1 LPEFNNPQQ
10 EPGMERR
17 LLLVFALTFLV
28 IILFQPLL
36 KKYLPQAAVPSSEVP
51 VATQPSAQPAASPVQ
66 SSSVPATGASKQAEV
81 EAETVVENDLYRVTF
96 TNRGGLVKSW
106 VLKTY
111 FDEHG
116 KPLELVSNAAP
127 TYGYPMSLWTYDEAQ
142 RNKLNSAL
150 YVPSFT
156 QYVGLGEERAKI
168 TTASSKA
175 ELAQQTLKAPTEIAF
190 EYSDA
195 DVSVRKTFSF
205 DHTYVVH
212 LETSVVSKG
221 SQISALPMWPAG
233 FGDQSSLSSYAA
245 SRIEHQYNDKTER
258 LDIKKISGGA
268 TFPGPFNWAGVV
280 DQYFAAVF
288 LPDDMQN
295 AAMVTLRHQI
305 DVPKDPRNPKPGET
319 IKADVLGVGVGNLH
333 GPSVERLYVGP
344 KSLGVLESVSV
355 PTLTGAPPD
364 LRGLINFGFFGVIAR
379 PLFLWLKW
387 TYGWIHNWGWAI
399 AIQTL
404 IINLALLP
412 LRISSMKSALKMQKV
427 APQIKAIQEKYKK
440 YSMRDPRKQEM
451 NQEVSALYK
460 AEGVNPVGGCLPMV
474 IQMPFLFAYYS
485 MLGAALDL
493 RQAPW
498 LWIRDLSSPDPWHL
512 LPIGIIIT
520 MLLTQRMTPQPGM
533 DPSQQKMMTLMM
545 PLMLGVISWNLAA
558 GLCLYW
564 SEGNLIA
571 LAQQSVMNRTS
582 LGREMR
588 EIALKRARKK
598 EK

>member
-1 LPEFNNPQQ
+1 
-10 EPGMERR
+10 MERR

-36 KKYLPQAAVPSSEVP
+36 KKYLPQPPAPAPQTQAPVSTPAPSPAMESRIAAP
-51 VATQPSAQPAASPVQ
+51 T
-66 SSSVPATGASKQAEV
+66 TGEGKQAAAES
-81 EAETVVENDLYRVTF
+81 ETVVESDFYRITF
-96 TNRGGLVKSW
+96 TNRGAQVKSW
-106 VLKTY
+106 VLKKY
-111 FDEHG
+111 DDDHRR
-116 KPLELVSNAAP
+116 PLDLVSKAAEK
-127 TYGYPMSLWTYDEAQ
+127 YGYPLSLWTYDETQ
-142 RNKLNSAL
+142 RNKINSAL
-150 YVPSFT
+150 FVASESGN
-156 QYVGLGEERAKI
+156 V
-168 TTASSKA
+168 TAPASV
-175 ELAQQTLKAPTEIAF
+175 TF
-190 EYSDA
+190 EYA
-195 DVSVRKTFSF
+195 DQDVVVRKTFSF
-205 DHTYVVH
+205 DQSYVIH
-212 LETSVVSKG
+212 METSVLAKG
-221 SQISALPMWPAG
+221 SPVTAFPMWPAG
-233 FGDQSSLSSYAA
+233 FGDQLSPASYAT
-245 SRIEHQYNDKTER
+245 SRIEHQYNSDTTR
-258 LDIKKISGGA
+258 LDIKKVSGGA
-268 TFPGPFNWAGVV
+268 TVPGPFDWAGVV

-288 LPDDMQN
+288 LPDDPQS
-295 AAMVTLRHQI
+295 AAAVTLRNPVDI
-305 DVPKDPRNPKPGET
+305 PKDWRNPNPQET
-319 IKADVLGVGVGNLH
+319 IKADVLGVAVGNLR
-333 GPSVERLYVGP
+333 GPTLDRLYVGP

-355 PTLTGAPPD
+355 PTVVGAPQD
-364 LRGLINFGFFGVIAR
+364 LRALVNFGFFGVIAR

-387 TYGWIHNWGWAI
+387 TYEKVIHNWGWAI

-493 RQAPW
+493 RHAPW
-498 LWIRDLSSPDPWHL
+498 LWIHDLSSPDPWHI

-571 LAQQSVMNRTS
+571 IVQQAVMNRTS

-588 EIALKRARKK
+588 ELALKRARKK

>member
-1 LPEFNNPQQ
+1 
-10 EPGMERR
+10 MERR

-28 IILFQPLL
+28 IILFQPIL
-36 KKYLPQAAVPSSEVP
+36 KKYLPQPAAPAAPTPAVVQPSTPPAAS
-51 VATQPSAQPAASPVQ
+51 AQLQPSAPNPGGKQAASE
-66 SSSVPATGASKQAEV
+66 S
-81 EAETVVENDLYRVTF
+81 ETVIENELYRITF
-96 TNRGGLVKSW
+96 TNRGGVVKSW
-106 VLKTY
+106 VLKKY
-111 FDEHG
+111 DDDHG
-116 KPLELVSNAAP
+116 KPQELVSKAAERF
-127 TYGYPMSLWTYDEAQ
+127 GYPLSLWTYDESQ
-142 RNKLNSAL
+142 RNKLNTAL
-150 YVPSFT
+150 YV
-156 QYVGLGEERAKI
+156 
-168 TTASSKA
+168 ASDAGNLS
-175 ELAQQTLKAPTEIAF
+175 APTQVTF
-190 EYSDA
+190 EYADS
-195 DVSVRKTFSF
+195 DVSVRKTFRF
-205 DHTYVVH
+205 DHTYLVQV
-212 LETSVVSKG
+212 ETSVLARGNQV
-221 SQISALPMWPAG
+221 AAFPMWPAG
-233 FGDQSSLSSYAA
+233 FGDQASLASYST

-258 LDIKKISGGA
+258 LDVKKISGGG
-268 TFPGPFNWAGVV
+268 TLQGPFNWASVV

-288 LPDDMQN
+288 LPDDPQN
-295 AAMVTLRHQI
+295 IAVVTLRNPL
-305 DVPKDPRNPKPGET
+305 DVPKDWRHPNPQET
-319 IKADVLGVGVGNLH
+319 IKVDVLGIAVGNPG
-333 GPSVERLYVGP
+333 GPAVQRLYVGP

-355 PTLTGAPPD
+355 PTIAGAPQD
-364 LRGLINFGFFGVIAR
+364 LRSLVNFGFFGVIAR

-399 AIQTL
+399 VFQTL

-451 NQEVSALYK
+451 NQEVSELYK
-460 AEGVNPVGGCLPMV
+460 THGVNPVGGCLPMI

-493 RQAPW
+493 RHAPW
-498 LWIRDLSSPDPWHL
+498 LWIRDLSSPDPWHI
-512 LPIGIIIT
+512 LPVGIIIT

-533 DPSQQKMMTLMM
+533 DPAQQKMMTVMM

-571 LAQQSVMNRTS
+571 IAQQAIMNRTS

>member
-1 LPEFNNPQQ
+1 
-10 EPGMERR
+10 MERR

-36 KKYLPQAAVPSSEVP
+36 KKYLPQSAAPAPETPAAVQPPAPPSAASAPQVSVP
-51 VATQPSAQPAASPVQ
+51 V
-66 SSSVPATGASKQAEV
+66 TGASKQASA

-96 TNRGGLVKSW
+96 TNRGGVVKSW
-106 VLKTY
+106 ILKAY
-111 FDEHG
+111 KDEHG
-116 KPLELVSNAAP
+116 NPLELVSKAAE
-127 TYGYPMSLWTYDEAQ
+127 TYGYPMSLWTYDESQ

-150 YVPSFT
+150 YVLSSSGHPVKVEKTGGTFT
-156 QYVGLGEERAKI
+156 AP
-168 TTASSKA
+168 A
-175 ELAQQTLKAPTEIAF
+175 EVTF
-190 EYSDA
+190 EYA
-195 DVSVRKTFSF
+195 DQDVAVRKTFSF
-205 DHTYVVH
+205 DHTYLVH

-221 SQISALPMWPAG
+221 SQVTAFPMWPAG
-233 FGDQSSLSSYAA
+233 FGDQASLSSYAG
-245 SRIEHQYNDKTER
+245 SRVEHQYNDKTER

-268 TFPGPFNWAGVV
+268 TLPGPFNWAGVV

-288 LPDDMQN
+288 LPEDIQN

-305 DVPKDPRNPKPGET
+305 EVPKDPRNPKPGET
-319 IKADVLGVGVGNLH
+319 VKAEVLGVGVGNLR
-333 GPSVERLYVGP
+333 GATAERLYVGP
-344 KSLGVLESVSV
+344 KSLGVLESVPV
-355 PTLTGAPPD
+355 PTLSGAPPD
-364 LRGLINFGFFGVIAR
+364 LRALINFGFFGIIAR

-512 LPIGIIIT
+512 LPIAIIIT

-533 DPSQQKMMTLMM
+533 DPSQQKMMTFMM

-571 LAQQSVMNRTS
+571 IAQQAVMNRTS

>member
-1 LPEFNNPQQ
+1 
-10 EPGMERR
+10 MERR

-36 KKYLPQAAVPSSEVP
+36 KKYLPP
-51 VATQPSAQPAASPVQ
+51 PAAPPAQTQTPAQ
-66 SSSVPATGASKQAEV
+66 SSTQNAATESQAPVPTAGASKQAAS
-81 EAETVVENDLYRVTF
+81 EAETVVENDFYRVTF
-96 TNRGGLVKSW
+96 SNRGAQVKSW
-106 VLKTY
+106 ILKKY
-111 FDEHG
+111 DDDHG
-116 KPLELVSNAAP
+116 KPLELVSSAAEK
-127 TYGYPMSLWTYDEAQ
+127 YGYPLSLWTYDETQ
-142 RNKLNSAL
+142 RNKINSAL
-150 YVPSFT
+150 YVGASDHGATVLNIGAGVINAPA
-156 QYVGLGEERAKI
+156 EI
-168 TTASSKA
+168 T
-175 ELAQQTLKAPTEIAF
+175 F
-190 EYSDA
+190 EYA
-195 DVSVRKTFSF
+195 DQDLAVRKTFSF
-205 DHTYVVH
+205 DHSYVVH
-212 LETSVVSKG
+212 VETSVLQRG
-221 SQISALPMWPAG
+221 SLVTAFPLWPAG
-233 FGDQSSLSSYAA
+233 FGDQLSPASYAA

-258 LDIKKISGGA
+258 LDIKKVSGGA
-268 TFPGPFNWAGVV
+268 TVPGPFNWAGVV

-288 LPDDMQN
+288 LPDDPQS
-295 AAMVTLRHQI
+295 ASAVTLRNPI
-305 DVPKDPRNPKPGET
+305 DVPKDWRNPKPQET
-319 IKADVLGVGVGNLH
+319 IKADVLGVGVGNLR
-333 GPSVERLYVGP
+333 GPAAERLYVGP

-355 PTLTGAPPD
+355 PTVIGAPQD
-364 LRGLINFGFFGVIAR
+364 LRALVNFGFFGVIAR

-387 TYGWIHNWGWAI
+387 TYEKVVHNWGWAI

-427 APQIKAIQEKYKK
+427 APQIKAIQERYKK
-440 YSMRDPRKQEM
+440 YSMRDPRKQDM

-460 AEGVNPVGGCLPMV
+460 AEGVNPVGGCLPMI

-493 RQAPW
+493 RHAPW

-533 DPSQQKMMTLMM
+533 DPAQQKMMTFMM

-571 LAQQSVMNRTS
+571 IAQQAIMNRTS

>member
-1 LPEFNNPQQ
+1 
-10 EPGMERR
+10 MERR

-28 IILFQPLL
+28 IILFQPVL
-36 KKYLPQAAVPSSEVP
+36 KKYLPQPPTPAPQ
-51 VATQPSAQPAASPVQ
+51 TQTPAQ
-66 SSSVPATGASKQAEV
+66 SSSQSAAPAPPQVSVPATGGGRHATA
-81 EAETVVENDLYRVTF
+81 EAETVIENDLYRITF
-96 TNRGGLVKSW
+96 TNRGGVVKSW
-106 VLKTY
+106 ILKNY
-111 FDEHG
+111 DDDHG
-116 KPLELVSNAAP
+116 KPLELVSKSAEK
-127 TYGYPMSLWTYDEAQ
+127 YGYPLSLWTYEEGQ
-142 RNKLNSAL
+142 RNKINSAL
-150 YVPSFT
+150 YVASDS
-156 QYVGLGEERAKI
+156 GNLRAPVQV
-168 TTASSKA
+168 T
-175 ELAQQTLKAPTEIAF
+175 F
-190 EYSDA
+190 EYGDQ
-195 DVSVRKTFSF
+195 DVAVRKNFSF
-205 DHTYVVH
+205 DHTYIIHV
-212 LETSVVSKG
+212 ETSVQVKG
-221 SQISALPMWPAG
+221 VQTSAFPMWPSG
-233 FGDQSSLSSYAA
+233 FGDEASPASYSA
-245 SRIEHQYNDKTER
+245 SRIEHQYNNNTER

-268 TFPGPFNWAGVV
+268 TLAGPFNWAGVV

-288 LPDDMQN
+288 LPDDPQDV
-295 AAMVTLRHQI
+295 AAVTLRNPMDI
-305 DVPKDPRNPKPGET
+305 PKDWRNPNPQDT
-319 IKADVLGVGVGNLH
+319 IKVDVLGVAVGNVK
-333 GPSVERLYVGP
+333 GPTVARVYVGP

-355 PTLTGAPPD
+355 PTLNGAPQD
-364 LRGLINFGFFGVIAR
+364 LRALVNFGFFGVIAR

-387 TYGWIHNWGWAI
+387 TYEKIVHNWGWAI
-399 AIQTL
+399 VIQTL

-451 NQEVSALYK
+451 NKEVSELYK
-460 AEGVNPVGGCLPMV
+460 TEGVNPVGGCLPMI

-493 RQAPW
+493 RHAPW

-533 DPSQQKMMTLMM
+533 DPAQQKMMTFMM

-571 LAQQSVMNRTS
+571 IVQQAIMNRTS

>member
-1 LPEFNNPQQ
+1 LPEYNNPQQ

-36 KKYLPQAAVPSSEVP
+36 KKYLPQSAAPAPEPP
-51 VATQPSAQPAASPVQ
+51 VAAQPATQMAASSAPQ
-66 SSSVPATGASKQAEV
+66 ASVPATGASKQASAEV
-81 EAETVVENDLYRVTF
+81 ETVVENDLYRVTF

-106 VLKTY
+106 ILKTY

-116 KPLELVSNAAP
+116 NPLELVSKAAEN
-127 TYGYPMSLWTYDEAQ
+127 YGYPMSLWTYDEAQ

-150 YVPSFT
+150 YVASDSGKLNAP
-156 QYVGLGEERAKI
+156 AKV
-168 TTASSKA
+168 T
-175 ELAQQTLKAPTEIAF
+175 F

-205 DHTYVVH
+205 DHTYLVH

-221 SQISALPMWPAG
+221 SQVTAFPMWPAG
-233 FGDQSSLSSYAA
+233 FGDQSSPSSYAA

-268 TFPGPFNWAGVV
+268 TLPGPFNWAGVV

-288 LPDDMQN
+288 LPDDIQDV
-295 AAMVTLRHQI
+295 AIVTLRHQV
-305 DVPKDPRNPKPGET
+305 DVPRDARNPKAGET
-319 IKADVLGVGVGNLH
+319 IKADVLGVGVGNLRAA
-333 GPSVERLYVGP
+333 SVERLYVGP
-344 KSLGVLESVSV
+344 KSLGVLESVPV
-355 PTLTGAPPD
+355 PTLAGAPPD

-533 DPSQQKMMTLMM
+533 DPSQQKMMTFMM

>member
-1 LPEFNNPQQ
+1 
-10 EPGMERR
+10 MERR

-36 KKYLPQAAVPSSEVP
+36 KKYLPQPPAPAPQTQAPTSAPAPSPAMESSIAA
-51 VATQPSAQPAASPVQ
+51 
-66 SSSVPATGASKQAEV
+66 PATGEGKQAAAET
-81 EAETVVENDLYRVTF
+81 ETVVESDFYRITF
-96 TNRGGLVKSW
+96 TNRGAQVKSW
-106 VLKTY
+106 ILKKY
-111 FDEHG
+111 DDDHG
-116 KPLELVSNAAP
+116 RPLDLVSKAAEK
-127 TYGYPMSLWTYDEAQ
+127 YGYPLSLWTYDETQ
-142 RNKLNSAL
+142 RNKINSAL
-150 YVPSFT
+150 FVASESGN
-156 QYVGLGEERAKI
+156 V
-168 TTASSKA
+168 TAPASV
-175 ELAQQTLKAPTEIAF
+175 TF
-190 EYSDA
+190 EYA
-195 DVSVRKTFSF
+195 DQDVVVRKTFSF
-205 DHTYVVH
+205 DQSYVIH
-212 LETSVVSKG
+212 MEISVLAKG
-221 SQISALPMWPAG
+221 SPVTAFPMWPAG
-233 FGDQSSLSSYAA
+233 FGDQLSPASYAT
-245 SRIEHQYNDKTER
+245 SRIEHQYNSDTTR
-258 LDIKKISGGA
+258 LDIKKVSGGA
-268 TFPGPFNWAGVV
+268 TVPGPFDWAGVV

-288 LPDDMQN
+288 LPDDPQS
-295 AAMVTLRHQI
+295 AAAVTLRNPVDI
-305 DVPKDPRNPKPGET
+305 PKDWRNPNPQET
-319 IKADVLGVGVGNLH
+319 IKADVLGVAVGNLR
-333 GPSVERLYVGP
+333 GPTLDRLYVGP

-355 PTLTGAPPD
+355 PTVVGAPQD
-364 LRGLINFGFFGVIAR
+364 LRALVNFGFFGVIAR

-387 TYGWIHNWGWAI
+387 TYEKVIHNWGWAI

-493 RQAPW
+493 RHAPW
-498 LWIRDLSSPDPWHL
+498 LWIHDLSSPDPWHI

-571 LAQQSVMNRTS
+571 IVQQSVMNRTS

-588 EIALKRARKK
+588 ELALKRARKK

>member
-1 LPEFNNPQQ
+1 
-10 EPGMERR
+10 MERR

-36 KKYLPQAAVPSSEVP
+36 KKYLPQPP
-51 VATQPSAQPAASPVQ
+51 ASPVQ
-66 SSSVPATGASKQAEV
+66 TQAPAQSTPPAAAMQSEAPVPAAGAIKQAASET
-81 EAETVVENDLYRVTF
+81 ETVVENDFYRIAF

-106 VLKTY
+106 ILKKY
-111 FDEHG
+111 DDDHG
-116 KPLELVSNAAP
+116 KPLDLVSKAAAK
-127 TYGYPMSLWTYDEAQ
+127 YGYPLSLWTYDESQ
-142 RNKLNSAL
+142 RNKINSAL
-150 YVPSFT
+150 YVASDSGNLSAP
-156 QYVGLGEERAKI
+156 AKL
-168 TTASSKA
+168 T
-175 ELAQQTLKAPTEIAF
+175 F
-190 EYSDA
+190 EYTDRGIA
-195 DVSVRKTFSF
+195 VRKTFSF
-205 DHTYVVH
+205 DDTYVIHV
-212 LETSVVSKG
+212 ETSVFARGNLVT
-221 SQISALPMWPAG
+221 AYPMWPAG
-233 FGDQSSLSSYAA
+233 FGDQQSLPSYGA
-245 SRIEHQYNDKTER
+245 SRIEHQYNDKTDR

-268 TFPGPFNWAGVV
+268 TLAGPFNWAGVV

-288 LPDDMQN
+288 LPDDPQT
-295 AAMVTLRHQI
+295 AAAVTLRNPLDI
-305 DVPKDPRNPKPGET
+305 PKDWRNPNPQDT
-319 IKADVLGVGVGNLH
+319 IKTDVLGVAVGNLP
-333 GPSVERLYVGP
+333 GPVAERVYVGP

-355 PTLTGAPPD
+355 PTVVGAPQD
-364 LRGLINFGFFGVIAR
+364 LRSLVNFGFFGVIAR

-387 TYGWIHNWGWAI
+387 TYEHVVHNWGWAI
-399 AIQTL
+399 VIQTL

-440 YSMRDPRKQEM
+440 YSMRDPRKQDM

-493 RQAPW
+493 RHAHW
-498 LWIRDLSSPDPWHL
+498 LWIHDLSSPDPWHL

-533 DPSQQKMMTLMM
+533 DPAQQKMMALVM

-571 LAQQSVMNRTS
+571 IAQQAIMNRTS

>member
-1 LPEFNNPQQ
+1 
-10 EPGMERR
+10 
-17 LLLVFALTFLV
+17 
-28 IILFQPLL
+28 LL
-36 KKYLPQAAVPSSEVP
+36 KKYLPQPAAPP
-51 VATQPSAQPAASPVQ
+51 AQTQTPLQSPQPAAALESQV
-66 SSSVPATGASKQAEV
+66 SVPAAGASTQAAS
-81 EAETVVENDLYRVTF
+81 EAETVIENDLYRITF

-106 VLKTY
+106 ILKKY
-111 FDEHG
+111 DDDHG
-116 KPLELVSNAAP
+116 KPLDLVSKAAEK
-127 TYGYPMSLWTYDEAQ
+127 YGYPLSLWTYDETQ
-142 RNKLNSAL
+142 RNKINSAL
-150 YVPSFT
+150 YV
-156 QYVGLGEERAKI
+156 
-168 TTASSKA
+168 ASDAGS
-175 ELAQQTLKAPTEIAF
+175 LNAPTSISF
-190 EYSDA
+190 EYA
-195 DVSVRKTFSF
+195 DQDVAVRKTFTF

-212 LETSVVSKG
+212 IENSVVAKG
-221 SQISALPMWPAG
+221 SRVTAFPLWPAG
-233 FGDQSSLSSYAA
+233 FGDQLSPASYAA

-258 LDIKKISGGA
+258 LDIKKVSGGA
-268 TFPGPFNWAGVV
+268 TVPGPFNWVGVV

-288 LPDDMQN
+288 LPDDPQS
-295 AAMVTLRHQI
+295 AAAVTLRNPVDI
-305 DVPKDPRNPKPGET
+305 PKDWRNPNPQET
-319 IKADVLGVGVGNLH
+319 IKADVLGVAAGDLR
-333 GPSVERLYVGP
+333 GPTLDRLYVGP
-344 KSLGVLESVSV
+344 KSLGVLESVPV
-355 PTLTGAPPD
+355 PTVIGAPQD
-364 LRGLINFGFFGVIAR
+364 LRSLVNFGFFGVIAR

-387 TYGWIHNWGWAI
+387 TYEKVVHNWGWAI

-440 YSMRDPRKQEM
+440 YSMRDPRKQDM

-493 RQAPW
+493 RHAPW
-498 LWIRDLSSPDPWHL
+498 LWIRDLSSSDPWHI

-533 DPSQQKMMTLMM
+533 DPAQQKMMSLMM

-571 LAQQSVMNRTS
+571 IAQQAIMNRTS

>member
-1 LPEFNNPQQ
+1 MPEFNNPQQ
-10 EPGMERR
+10 DPGMERR

-36 KKYLPQAAVPSSEVP
+36 KKYLPQSAAPATETQTAPQPPAPPVAAAVPLVP
-51 VATQPSAQPAASPVQ
+51 VPAA
-66 SSSVPATGASKQAEV
+66 GGGKQASA
-81 EAETVVENDLYRVTF
+81 EAEAVIENDLYRVTF

-106 VLKTY
+106 ILKTY
-111 FDEHG
+111 FDEQG
-116 KPLELVSNAAP
+116 KPLELVSKAAEK
-127 TYGYPMSLWTYDEAQ
+127 YGYPLSLWTYDETQ
-142 RNKLNSAL
+142 RNKINSAL
-150 YVPSFT
+150 FVLSSDHP
-156 QYVGLGEERAKI
+156 VKVEKLGGTFA
-168 TTASSKA
+168 
-175 ELAQQTLKAPTEIAF
+175 APAALTF
-190 EYSDA
+190 EYA
-195 DVSVRKTFSF
+195 DQDVAVRKTFSF

-212 LETSVVSKG
+212 VETSVVSKG
-221 SQISALPMWPAG
+221 SQVVAFPMWPAG
-233 FGDQSSLSSYAA
+233 FGDQSSPSSYAA

-268 TFPGPFNWAGVV
+268 TLQGPFNWAGVV

-288 LPDDMQN
+288 LPEDIQN
-295 AAMVTLRHQI
+295 AAMVTLRHQV
-305 DVPKDPRNPKPGET
+305 DVPKDARNPKPGET
-319 IKADVLGVGVGNLH
+319 IKEDVLGVAVGNLR

-344 KSLGVLESVSV
+344 KSLGVLEAVSV

-364 LRGLINFGFFGVIAR
+364 LRALINFGFFGIIAR

-387 TYGWIHNWGWAI
+387 TFGWVHNWGWAI
-399 AIQTL
+399 VIQTL
-404 IINLALLP
+404 IINVALLP
-412 LRISSMKSALKMQKV
+412 LRVSSMKSALKMQKV

-460 AEGVNPVGGCLPMV
+460 AEGVNPIGGCLPMV

-493 RQAPW
+493 RQAHW
-498 LWIRDLSSPDPWHL
+498 LWIHDLSSPDPWHL

-533 DPSQQKMMTLMM
+533 DASQQKMMTFMM

-571 LAQQSVMNRTS
+571 IAQQAVMNRTS

>member
-1 LPEFNNPQQ
+1 
-10 EPGMERR
+10 MERR

-36 KKYLPQAAVPSSEVP
+36 KKYLPQSAAPAPETR
-51 VATQPSAQPAASPVQ
+51 VAVQPSAPTAASAAPQIPVP
-66 SSSVPATGASKQAEV
+66 SGPGKQAAA

-96 TNRGGLVKSW
+96 TNRGGQVKSW
-106 VLKTY
+106 ILKTY

-116 KPLELVSNAAP
+116 QPLELVSKAAESF
-127 TYGYPMSLWTYDEAQ
+127 GYPMSLWTYDELQ
-142 RNKLNSAL
+142 RNKLNSEL
-150 YVPSFT
+150 YV
-156 QYVGLGEERAKI
+156 
-168 TTASSKA
+168 ASESGKLNAPA
-175 ELAQQTLKAPTEIAF
+175 ELTF
-190 EYSDA
+190 EYADQ
-195 DVSVRKTFSF
+195 DVSVRKSFSF
-205 DHTYVVH
+205 DHTYLVH
-212 LETSVVSKG
+212 LETAVTSKG
-221 SQISALPMWPAG
+221 SQVTAFPMWPAG
-233 FGDQSSLSSYAA
+233 FGDQSSLPSYAA

-268 TFPGPFNWAGVV
+268 TLPGPFSWAGVV

-288 LPDDMQN
+288 LPDDIQN
-295 AAMVTLRHQI
+295 AALVTLRHQV

-319 IKADVLGVGVGNLH
+319 VKADVLGMAVGNLR
-333 GPSVERLYVGP
+333 GPSVQRMYVGP
-344 KSLGVLESVSV
+344 KSLGVLESVPV
-355 PTLTGAPPD
+355 PTLAGSPQD
-364 LRGLINFGFFGVIAR
+364 LRALINFGFFGVIAR

-387 TYGWIHNWGWAI
+387 TYGWVHNWGWAI
-399 AIQTL
+399 VLQTL

-412 LRISSMKSALKMQKV
+412 LRVSSMKSALKMQKV

-460 AEGVNPVGGCLPMV
+460 AEGVNPVGGCLPMI

-533 DPSQQKMMTLMM
+533 DPSQQKMMTFMM
-545 PLMLGVISWNLAA
+545 PVMLGVISWSLAA

-571 LAQQSVMNRTS
+571 IVQQAVMNRTS

>member
-1 LPEFNNPQQ
+1 
-10 EPGMERR
+10 MERR

-28 IILFQPLL
+28 IILFQPIL
-36 KKYLPQAAVPSSEVP
+36 KKYLPQPAAPAAPTPAVV
-51 VATQPSAQPAASPVQ
+51 QPSTPPAASAQLQP
-66 SSSVPATGASKQAEV
+66 SVPNLGGKQAASES
-81 EAETVVENDLYRVTF
+81 ETVIENELYRITF
-96 TNRGGLVKSW
+96 TNRGGVVKSW
-106 VLKTY
+106 VLKKY
-111 FDEHG
+111 DDDHG
-116 KPLELVSNAAP
+116 KPQELVSKAAERF
-127 TYGYPMSLWTYDEAQ
+127 GYPLSLWTYDESQ
-142 RNKLNSAL
+142 RNKLNTAL
-150 YVPSFT
+150 YV
-156 QYVGLGEERAKI
+156 
-168 TTASSKA
+168 ASDAGNLS
-175 ELAQQTLKAPTEIAF
+175 APTQVTF
-190 EYSDA
+190 EYADS
-195 DVSVRKTFSF
+195 DVSVRKTFRF
-205 DHTYVVH
+205 DHTYLVRV
-212 LETSVVSKG
+212 ETSVLARGNQV
-221 SQISALPMWPAG
+221 AAFPMWPAG
-233 FGDQSSLSSYAA
+233 FGDQASLASYST

-258 LDIKKISGGA
+258 LDVKKISGGG
-268 TFPGPFNWAGVV
+268 TLQGPFNWASVV

-288 LPDDMQN
+288 LPDDPQN
-295 AAMVTLRHQI
+295 IAVVTLRNPL
-305 DVPKDPRNPKPGET
+305 DVPKDWRHPNPQET
-319 IKADVLGVGVGNLH
+319 IKVDVLGIAVGNPG
-333 GPSVERLYVGP
+333 GPAVQRLYVGP

-355 PTLTGAPPD
+355 PTIAGAPQD
-364 LRGLINFGFFGVIAR
+364 LRSLVNFGFFGVIAR

-399 AIQTL
+399 VFQTL

-451 NQEVSALYK
+451 NQEVSELYK
-460 AEGVNPVGGCLPMV
+460 THGVNPVGGCLPMI

-493 RQAPW
+493 RHAPW
-498 LWIRDLSSPDPWHL
+498 LWIRDLSSPDPWHI
-512 LPIGIIIT
+512 LPVGIIIT

-533 DPSQQKMMTLMM
+533 DPAQQKMMTVMM

-571 LAQQSVMNRTS
+571 IAQQAIMNRTG

>member
-1 LPEFNNPQQ
+1 
-10 EPGMERR
+10 MT
-17 LLLVFALTFLV
+17 A
-28 IILFQPLL
+28 
-36 KKYLPQAAVPSSEVP
+36 
-51 VATQPSAQPAASPVQ
+51 PA
-66 SSSVPATGASKQAEV
+66 E
-81 EAETVVENDLYRVTF
+81 
-96 TNRGGLVKSW
+96 
-106 VLKTY
+106 
-111 FDEHG
+111 
-116 KPLELVSNAAP
+116 
-127 TYGYPMSLWTYDEAQ
+127 
-142 RNKLNSAL
+142 
-150 YVPSFT
+150 
-156 QYVGLGEERAKI
+156 I
-168 TTASSKA
+168 T
-175 ELAQQTLKAPTEIAF
+175 F
-190 EYSDA
+190 EYA
-195 DVSVRKTFSF
+195 DQDVAVRKTFSF

-221 SQISALPMWPAG
+221 SQVTAFPMWPAG
-233 FGDQSSLSSYAA
+233 FGDQSSPSSYAA

-268 TFPGPFNWAGVV
+268 TLQGPFNWAGVV

-288 LPDDMQN
+288 LPEDIQN

-305 DVPKDPRNPKPGET
+305 DVPKDSRNPKPGET
-319 IKADVLGVGVGNLH
+319 IKADVLGVGVGSLR

-344 KSLGVLESVSV
+344 KSLGVLESVPV
-355 PTLTGAPPD
+355 PTLAGAPPD

-387 TYGWIHNWGWAI
+387 TYGWVHNWGWAI

-533 DPSQQKMMTLMM
+533 DPSQQKMMTFMM

-571 LAQQSVMNRTS
+571 IAQQAVMNRTS

>member
-1 LPEFNNPQQ
+1 
-10 EPGMERR
+10 MERR

-36 KKYLPQAAVPSSEVP
+36 KKYLPQSAAPAPEPP
-51 VATQPSAQPAASPVQ
+51 VAAHPSAQTAAAPP
-66 SSSVPATGASKQAEV
+66 SSAPATGVSKQASA

-106 VLKTY
+106 ILKTY

-116 KPLELVSNAAP
+116 MPLELVSNAAQN
-127 TYGYPMSLWTYDEAQ
+127 YGYPMSLWTYDESQ
-142 RNKLNSAL
+142 RNKMNSAL
-150 YVPSFT
+150 YV
-156 QYVGLGEERAKI
+156 
-168 TTASSKA
+168 ASDSGKLNA
-175 ELAQQTLKAPTEIAF
+175 PAQLTF

-212 LETSVVSKG
+212 LETAVVSKG
-221 SQISALPMWPAG
+221 SQVTAFPMWPAG
-233 FGDQSSLSSYAA
+233 FGDQSSPSSYAA

-268 TFPGPFNWAGVV
+268 TLQGPFNWAGVV

-288 LPDDMQN
+288 LPDDIQN
-295 AAMVTLRHQI
+295 AAMVTLRHQV
-305 DVPKDPRNPKPGET
+305 DVPRDARNPKPGET
-319 IKADVLGVGVGNLH
+319 IKADVLGVGVGSLR

-344 KSLGVLESVSV
+344 KSLGVLESVAV

-460 AEGVNPVGGCLPMV
+460 AEGVNPVGGCLPMI

-533 DPSQQKMMTLMM
+533 DPSQQKMMTFMM

>member
-1 LPEFNNPQQ
+1 
-10 EPGMERR
+10 MERR

-28 IILFQPLL
+28 IILFQPLM
-36 KKYLPQAAVPSSEVP
+36 KKYLPQSTAPAPETPAA
-51 VATQPSAQPAASPVQ
+51 AQPSTQAATSLAPQV
-66 SSSVPATGASKQAEV
+66 SLPATGASKQASA
-81 EAETVVENDLYRVTF
+81 EAETVVENDLYRVAF

-106 VLKTY
+106 ILKTY

-116 KPLELVSNAAP
+116 NPLELVSKAAEN
-127 TYGYPMSLWTYDEAQ
+127 YGYPMSLWTYDEAQ
-142 RNKLNSAL
+142 RNKINSAL
-150 YVPSFT
+150 YV
-156 QYVGLGEERAKI
+156 
-168 TTASSKA
+168 ASDSGK
-175 ELAQQTLKAPTEIAF
+175 LNAPALLTF

-195 DVSVRKTFSF
+195 DVSVRKTLSF
-205 DHTYVVH
+205 DHTYLVH

-221 SQISALPMWPAG
+221 SQVTAFPMWPAG
-233 FGDQSSLSSYAA
+233 FGDQSSPSSYAA

-268 TFPGPFNWAGVV
+268 TLPGPFNWAGVV

-288 LPDDMQN
+288 LPDDIQN
-295 AAMVTLRHQI
+295 AALVTLRHQV
-305 DVPKDPRNPKPGET
+305 DVPRDARNPKPGET
-319 IKADVLGVGVGNLH
+319 IKADVLGVGVGNLR
-333 GPSVERLYVGP
+333 GASVERLYVGP
-344 KSLGVLESVSV
+344 KSLGVLESVPV
-355 PTLTGAPPD
+355 PTLAGAPAD

-399 AIQTL
+399 VIQTL
-404 IINLALLP
+404 VINLALLP

-460 AEGVNPVGGCLPMV
+460 AEGVNPVGGCLPMI

>member
-1 LPEFNNPQQ
+1 
-10 EPGMERR
+10 MERR

-36 KKYLPQAAVPSSEVP
+36 KKYLPQSAAPAPETPAAV
-51 VATQPSAQPAASPVQ
+51 QPSTPATASAATPQV
-66 SSSVPATGASKQAEV
+66 SVPATGVTTQASTES
-81 EAETVVENDLYRVTF
+81 ETVVENDLYRVIF
-96 TNRGGLVKSW
+96 TNRGGQVKSW
-106 VLKTY
+106 ILKTY

-116 KPLELVSNAAP
+116 QPLELVSKAAEQF
-127 TYGYPMSLWTYDEAQ
+127 GYPMSLWTYDESQ

-150 YVPSFT
+150 YV
-156 QYVGLGEERAKI
+156 
-168 TTASSKA
+168 ASESGKLNA
-175 ELAQQTLKAPTEIAF
+175 PATLTF
-190 EYSDA
+190 EYADQ
-195 DVSVRKTFSF
+195 DVSVRKSFSF
-205 DHTYVVH
+205 DHTYLVH
-212 LETSVVSKG
+212 VETAVTSKG
-221 SQISALPMWPAG
+221 SQVSAFPMWPAG
-233 FGDQSSLSSYAA
+233 FGDQSSLPSYAA

-268 TFPGPFNWAGVV
+268 TLPGPFNWAGVV

-288 LPDDMQN
+288 LPDDVQN
-295 AAMVTLRHQI
+295 TALVTLRHQV

-319 IKADVLGVGVGNLH
+319 VKADVLGMAVGNLR
-333 GPSVERLYVGP
+333 GPTVQRMYVGP
-344 KSLGVLESVSV
+344 KSLGVLESVPV
-355 PTLTGAPPD
+355 PTLAGAPQD
-364 LRGLINFGFFGVIAR
+364 LRALINFGFFGVIAR

-387 TYGWIHNWGWAI
+387 TYGWVHNWGWAI
-399 AIQTL
+399 VIQTL

-412 LRISSMKSALKMQKV
+412 LRVSSMKSALKMQKV

-460 AEGVNPVGGCLPMV
+460 AEGVNPVGGCLPMI

-533 DPSQQKMMTLMM
+533 DPSQQKMMTFMM
-545 PLMLGVISWNLAA
+545 PVMLGVISWSLAA

-571 LAQQSVMNRTS
+571 IVQQAVMNRTS

>member
-28 IILFQPLL
+28 IVLFQPLL
-36 KKYLPQAAVPSSEVP
+36 KKYLPQTAAPAPEAP
-51 VATQPSAQPAASPVQ
+51 VAAQPSAQPVTSAVPPAAAPV
-66 SSSVPATGASKQAEV
+66 TGASKQAEV
-81 EAETVVENDLYRVTF
+81 EGETVVENDLYRVTF

-116 KPLELVSNAAP
+116 KPLELVSNAAQ
-127 TYGYPMSLWTYDEAQ
+127 TYGYPMSLWTYDESH
-142 RNKLNSAL
+142 RNKINSAL
-150 YVPSFT
+150 YV
-156 QYVGLGEERAKI
+156 
-168 TTASSKA
+168 ASDSGS
-175 ELAQQTLKAPTEIAF
+175 LKAPAKLTF

-212 LETSVVSKG
+212 LETSVVSRG
-221 SQISALPMWPAG
+221 SQVSALPMWPAG

-258 LDIKKISGGA
+258 LDVKKISGGA
-268 TFPGPFNWAGVV
+268 TLPGPFNWAGAV

-288 LPDDMQN
+288 LPDNIQD

-319 IKADVLGVGVGNLH
+319 IKTDVLGVGVGNLR

-571 LAQQSVMNRTS
+571 LGQQAVMNRTS